1 MFAFINLVLVLTL
14 ASHCQGFCGEPH
26 HYTKV
31 PKVAVANAAGNDGVY
46 SYFGHS
52 AIVGNDGR
60 TLGECATE
68 EDGVQ

>member
-1 MFAFINLVLVLTL
+1 MNDAISTKG
-14 ASHCQGFCGEPH
+14 CQ
-26 HYTKV
+26 KN
-31 PKVAVANAAGNDGVY
+31 PKGAVANAAGNDGVY